1 MSTNDVIALAII
13 DFWQL
18 PTAAT
23 SLGKVLKVPFTFAR
37 LLSPVYSPI
46 YSIKMKIIFK
56 KFELLIDPFTVY
68 PLTPLCSLKK
78 DL

>member
-1 MSTNDVIALAII
+1 MKII
-13 DFWQL
+13 F
-18 PTAAT
+18 
-23 SLGKVLKVPFTFAR
+23 KVLKVPFTFAR

-68 PLTPLCSLKK
+68 PFTPLCSLKIDMK
-78 DL
+78 IISKKF

>member
-23 SLGKVLKVPFTFAR
+23 SLGMNMTLFGYLI
-37 LLSPVYSPI
+37 LLH
-46 YSIKMKIIFK
+46 FWQ
-56 KFELLIDPFTVY
+56 
-68 PLTPLCSLKK
+68 
-78 DL
+78 